1 MKTIPYTIVDSH
13 KNQRMFGIIISFD
26 LSYNEY
32 NIKKWISFYSRIP
45 IESIKQ
51 LYKNNDVLSLK
62 YDISSFN
69 ANERIYAEV
78 SDLFFILKKNEIIL
92 LGNKRKIADLD
103 MKNQQLQRE
112 IQNEKEIRVKEEQK
126 IYKFKVAFEESKKN
140 IEKINLEKSKE
151 YINKLIAN
159 KFVKE
164 FEYEE
169 GKKNSFTIS
178 LIECMKNFNKE
189 YMTYCSKF
197 INSLKANEQK
207 IVNEFNIKDSKILIE
222 HINFIVIGK
231 SGIGKST
238 FINESLLLSKEK
250 KAKEGIRKSI
260 TKKSSLYESDKL
272 KMVRMWDTQGLDY
285 KISQEFIL
293 NEVKN
298 IIENGLKKGPDH
310 YINIILYCIT
320 GERFH
325 DEDGKL
331 IYEIMKLYPSD
342 NLPAIITQLQS
353 YFIERAKNMQKEIRT
368 FLYNYLDK
376 SLADKI
382 EIRDI
387 VARDQKVN
395 TGVFKARGIPEL
407 LRISVELMGKAI
419 TSSTCKKF
427 SQEIEKICKD
437 YVEKK
442 INFIEQQFK
451 NEMELL
457 DVSRNMYAEDI
468 EDLLENSEKKQIKAL
483 SEMNIY
489 SKIEDKK
496 YFEENFIKIMKN
508 KFIDIYNNL
517 NDTDILNE
525 NKEIQEHKEE
535 NEKIENQNNEE
546 YKQKNQSNKENK
558 DEIKNESNKENKEED
573 KPLFLFF
580 IEDRLQK
587 LKHIIYNT
595 SQNVFEKIFKK
606 NFQDYYNDLQKEQ
619 SSKTNAFGVNC
630 QIIDISETEKNFKEE
645 LFIYF
650 NNVFFKNIFCII
662 LKLFKNNLKNQL
674 IDYYKKELQ
683 ENGKMQQ
690 IINKKAEDSL
700 KNITQ
705 KLQESLLKELN
716 EHFKKKNKPVDKF
729 DDFDDNNLGFDL
741 INNN

>member
-13 KNQRMFGIIISFD
+13 KNQRMFGIILSFD

-32 NIKKWISFYSRIP
+32 NIKKWISSYSRIP

-62 YDISSFN
+62 YDNSSFN

-78 SDLFFILKKNEIIL
+78 SDLFFTLKKNEIIL

-112 IQNEKEIRVKEEQK
+112 IQNEKEIRIKEEQK

-151 YINKLIAN
+151 YITKLIAN

-178 LIECMKNFNKE
+178 LIECIKNFNKE

-260 TKKSSLYESDKL
+260 TQKSSLYESDKL

-298 IIENGLKKGPDH
+298 IVENGLKKGPDH

-325 DEDGKL
+325 DEDGQL

-342 NLPAIITQLQS
+342 NLPVIITQLQS
-353 YFIERAKNMQKEIRT
+353 YFIERAKNMQKEIRA

-387 VARDQKVN
+387 VARDRKVN
-395 TGVFKARGIPEL
+395 IGVFKARGIPEL

-419 TSSTCKKF
+419 TSSTYKKF
-427 SQEIEKICKD
+427 SQEIEKICKV

-442 INFIEQQFK
+442 INFIEEQFK

-468 EDLLENSEKKQIKAL
+468 EDLLENPEKKQIKAL

-525 NKEIQEHKEE
+525 KKEIQEHKEE

-546 YKQKNQSNKENK
+546 YKQKNQRNKENK
-558 DEIKNESNKENKEED
+558 DEIKNENNKENKKED

-619 SSKTNAFGVNC
+619 SSKANAFGVNC

-662 LKLFKNNLKNQL
+662 LKLFMNNLKNQI

>member
-151 YINKLIAN
+151 YITKWIVN

-164 FEYEE
+164 FDNEE